1 VGSRAQP
8 GLDHHRRRV
17 HPYLTS
23 ARAGD
28 QSPQPFRLPHS
39 KIVVLWLRS
48 RRRLGRLAQPFHQA
62 HRVPP
67 ASRLTAR
74 TAVGCRPTGTSPMPR
89 QPLSAPPP
97 LGRTS
102 ARPAAVP
109 TILDERLMR
118 PAYLPRCDS
127 NQPDRQVSRGTW
139 SRRPGIAAL
148 NRFCCGQQLS
158 WTPSPG
164 KPRTHKRRAA
174 RNHSSPG
181 GDVFR
186 SPEAKS
192 AD

>member
-48 RRRLGRLAQPFHQA
+48 RRRLGRLPQPFHQA

-67 ASRLTAR
+67 AGRLTAR
-74 TAVGCRPTGTSPMPR
+74 TAVGCRPTGTTLCPGSLSPRRHIREDIRAASRRPKDPR
-89 QPLSAPPP
+89 REIDKARLCTTLRQQP
-97 LGRTS
+97 
-102 ARPAAVP
+102 ARSPGK
-109 TILDERLMR
+109 
-118 PAYLPRCDS
+118 PR
-127 NQPDRQVSRGTW
+127 TW
-139 SRRPGIAAL
+139 SRRPGIPAL
-148 NRFCCGQQLS
+148 NRFVVDSSCPGLLRRVGREPTSAAQPGPLLPRRRRIPQSGGQ
-158 WTPSPG
+158 
-164 KPRTHKRRAA
+164 
-174 RNHSSPG
+174 
-181 GDVFR
+181 V
-186 SPEAKS
+186 